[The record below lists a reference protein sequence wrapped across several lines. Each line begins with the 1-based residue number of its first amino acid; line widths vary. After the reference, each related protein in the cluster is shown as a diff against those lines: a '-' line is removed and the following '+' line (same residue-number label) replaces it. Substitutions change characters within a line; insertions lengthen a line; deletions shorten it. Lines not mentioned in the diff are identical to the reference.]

1 MPLMPG
7 LAPGHKPSPW
17 WALPGGVSWAGLLA
31 AAPTKSIGRSPGL
44 RGVSSPS
51 WSRPVTLRW
60 VRQYHKHRTG
70 WLEWLGPE
78 PLPCVP
84 CLPREFLPP
93 EVLAGAQLWIAS
105 MLPAFWLSSLG
116 EVPEA
121 VAAGTFSPPPRAEL
135 LEDLGIEYALS
146 RKGRVSGA
154 GRAVLESGAGRGTY
168 LNGV

>member
-1 MPLMPG
+1 MQHAHVHRPVRRR
-7 LAPGHKPSPW
+7 
-17 WALPGGVSWAGLLA
+17 ALPGGVSWAELLA
-31 AAPTKSIGRSPGL
+31 AAPTNSIGRGLGL

-51 WSRPVTLRW
+51 CCRPVTHRW
-60 VRQYHKHRTG
+60 VRQSHKHRTG

-84 CLPREFLPP
+84 CLPREFLPL

-105 MLPAFWLSSLG
+105 MLPASWLSSLG

-121 VAAGTFSPPPRAEL
+121 VAVGTCSPLPRAEL
-135 LEDLGIEYALS
+135 LEDLEYALS
-146 RKGRVSGA
+146 RKGRVPGA